1 MYSLFED
8 EDLYS
13 SEEFLCCDDVD
24 HINDLIVHDCEMFYC
39 DSEEKKETF
48 HKRRKRRQS
57 LDDYTDDLSIF

>member
-24 HINDLIVHDCEMFYC
+24 YINDLIVHDCEMFYC
-39 DSEEKKETF
+39 DSEEKKKHFTNV
-48 HKRRKRRQS
+48 KNV
-57 LDDYTDDLSIF
+57 DNY